1 MKNKTTLSLSY
12 AELEILYLSLI
23 AHESLLKVCG
33 NYSKSINIADIPKL
47 RSRIAKAQ
55 VRIIMANGKGD

>member
-12 AELEILYLSLI
+12 SELEILYLSLT
-23 AHESLLKVCG
+23 AHETLLKVSG

-47 RSRIAKAQ
+47 KKRIAKAQ
-55 VRIIMANGKGD
+55 IRVFMNIGK